1 MLFVGLNRPEKRNA
15 FNMQMIRELGSA
27 YGEIENDPE
36 IWVGV
41 VFAHGEHFTGGLDLA
56 DVAGS
61 FGDFDKVVPEGGL
74 DPWRNDGT
82 RWTTPVIVAAR
93 GMNYTAGI
101 ELMLAADIRVAA
113 SDSKFLQFEVQR
125 GIFPFGGAMTR
136 FVREAGWGNAMR
148 WILTGEDFGAD
159 EALRLGLIQEI
170 TEPGEELARATEIA
184 EYIADALS
192 APGCP
197 GRAAHGTSCDR
208 RGPRR
213 FRRQL
218 HPRDPQAVR
227 NGGRPGGRP
236 LIHRTASGELQRQV
250 DLYSPAWSA
259 SDLALALSN
268 SSWLSTPF
276 SFSSLSLTRSS
287 AGEPATS
294 RM

>member
-1 MLFVGLNRPEKRNA
+1 MTDFVTLTVEQKGHVLFVGLNRPEKRNA
-15 FNMQMIRELGSA
+15 FNMQMIRELGAA
-27 YGEIENDPE
+27 YGMIEHDPE

-56 DVAGS
+56 DVAGA

-170 TEPGEELARATEIA
+170 VEPGEELARATEIA
-184 EYIADALS
+184 EYIATRS
-192 APGCP
+192 APLAVQGAL
-197 GRAAHGTSCDR
+197 RTAHLAIDEGHDASVANYLPEIHKLFGTEDAQEGVLS
-208 RGPRR
+208 
-213 FRRQL
+213 FVERRQ
-218 HPRDPQAVR
+218 A
-227 NGGRPGGRP
+227 NFKGK
-236 LIHRTASGELQRQV
+236 
-250 DLYSPAWSA
+250 
-259 SDLALALSN
+259 
-268 SSWLSTPF
+268 
-276 SFSSLSLTRSS
+276 
-287 AGEPATS
+287 
-294 RM
+294 

>member
-1 MLFVGLNRPEKRNA
+1 MSNEFETLTIEERDHILFVGLNRPEKRNA

-27 YGEIENDPE
+27 YGRIENDPE

-61 FGDFDKVVPEGGL
+61 FGDFDKVVPPDGL

-113 SDSKFLQFEVQR
+113 TDSKFLQFEVQR

-148 WILTGEDFGAD
+148 WILTGDEFGAE
-159 EALRLGLIQEI
+159 EALRLGLAQEI
-170 TEPGEELARATEIA
+170 VEPGEELKRATEIA
-184 EYIADALS
+184 EYIAKRS
-192 APGCP
+192 APLAVQGAL
-197 GRAAHGTSCDR
+197 RTAHRSIDEGHDASVAEYITEVHALFGTEDAQEGVLS
-208 RGPRR
+208 
-213 FRRQL
+213 FVERRQ
-218 HPRDPQAVR
+218 A
-227 NGGRPGGRP
+227 NFKGK
-236 LIHRTASGELQRQV
+236 
-250 DLYSPAWSA
+250 
-259 SDLALALSN
+259 
-268 SSWLSTPF
+268 
-276 SFSSLSLTRSS
+276 
-287 AGEPATS
+287 
-294 RM
+294 